1 MVGCKRKA
9 EESKIT
15 SKALN
20 LTELKYRIAFTLIRK
35 AWLCMAWRRSTTNW
49 ELILSYPEF
58 EYESGGKRKD

>member
-1 MVGCKRKA
+1 MVGCERKA

-20 LTELKYRIAFTLIRK
+20 LTKLKYRIAFTLIRK
-35 AWLCMAWRRSTTNW
+35 VWLCMAWRGSTTDW
-49 ELILSYPEF
+49 ELILNCPEF